1 MKKIPLVCLTVL
13 CAALLA
19 GAGCGSITT
28 TAGGDTNRVITGT
41 VNFRGDLVLPP
52 DAEVV
57 VRLFDASAIGQARS
71 AAARDLPVVDR
82 PKAPPTP
89 QVLGEQTI
97 KAPPAGPVA
106 FRIEYNADD
115 SLLRHGLNIDARI
128 SYGGRVWLRTVNTR
142 AVTLGNAGDPHAVWV
157 ESVAR

>member
-1 MKKIPLVCLTVL
+1 MKKIPLVYLFVL

-19 GAGCGSITT
+19 GGGCGAINTSP
-28 TAGGDTNRVITGT
+28 GSDPNRVITGT

-57 VRLFDASAIGQARS
+57 VRLFDASAIGQAKS

-82 PKAPPTP
+82 PKAQLTP

-128 SYGGRVWLRTVNTR
+128 SYGGQVRLRTVNTR
-142 AVTLGNAGDPHAVWV
+142 AVTLGNAGDPHQIWV